1 MINILIADDHAV
13 VRQGLRK
20 ILSEHSD
27 MNVAA
32 EAKNS
37 DEVLDFVR
45 NKNFDVILLD
55 ISMPGRTGLEILK
68 DIRLENQRLPVLIFS
83 MFPEEQFARRVLK
96 AGASGYMTKGSPPDE
111 LIKAIRKIAGGG
123 KYVSPALAEQLAME
137 LAPETNKATHE
148 TLSDREFQVFLRL
161 ASGKSVTD
169 IATEL
174 SVSVKTITTY
184 RARILDKMNM
194 KSNAEMTRYAIEYHL
209 ME

>member
-111 LIKAIRKIAGGG
+111 LIKAIEKG
-123 KYVSPALAEQLAME
+123 LA
-137 LAPETNKATHE
+137 T
-148 TLSDREFQVFLRL
+148 SDRPTLIDVP
-161 ASGKSVTD
+161 
-169 IATEL
+169 
-174 SVSVKTITTY
+174 VS
-184 RARILDKMNM
+184 AM
-194 KSNAEMTRYAIEYHL
+194 KSPFQFMALGKVRGA
-209 ME
+209 